1 MAVIKHQPKKY
12 KKSDKSVGFFIEFY
26 EFYKLQGGLNF
37 DMIFAYKEII
47 MQNELLHELEQRGFL
62 NQASNM
68 DGLNAALNAGPIA
81 AYMGSD
87 PTADSLHVGHLVPV
101 MMMRWLQKYGHRPLM
116 LVGGATGRIGDPSGR
131 DTGRPMMTEELL
143 AKNVAGLKKSYSKFI
158 KFGDGASDAIIVDN
172 YDWLKDYNH
181 LDFLRDYGTDFT
193 VPRMLSMESVKR
205 RLENGMTFLEFNY
218 MTFQAVDFLTLYKKY
233 GCILQTCGADQW
245 GNAIMG
251 VELIRKKLG
260 KEAFV
265 LSTALITDSAGNKI
279 GKSAGNA
286 IWVNE
291 DKTSPY
297 EYYQYFRNTPDDL
310 VEKFLKIFTE
320 IPLDEIARLSALQ
333 GAELNEA
340 KKVLAFAAT
349 EIAHGT
355 AAAQSAA
362 DTAASLF
369 GGAGASEN
377 MPTFELEMI
386 GPMAMLDFLVVIGLF
401 PSKSE
406 ARRMVEQGGIQIDS
420 NKIIDWK
427 STVAPADEII
437 VQKGKKTFL
446 RVLKK
451 N

>member
-1 MAVIKHQPKKY
+1 
-12 KKSDKSVGFFIEFY
+12 
-26 EFYKLQGGLNF
+26 
-37 DMIFAYKEII
+37 
-47 MQNELLHELEQRGFL
+47 MQNELLRELTARGFINQVSNIDAL
-62 NQASNM
+62 N
-68 DGLNAALNAGPIA
+68 DALNAGRIA
-81 AYMGSD
+81 AYLGSD

-101 MMMRWLQKYGHRPLM
+101 MMMRWLQKYGHRPIM

-131 DTGRPMMTEELL
+131 DSGRPMMTEEVL
-143 AKNVAGLKKSYSKFI
+143 AHNIAGLKKSYSKFFR
-158 KFGDGASDAIIVDN
+158 FGDGASDAIMVDN
-172 YDWLKDYNH
+172 YDWMKGYSH
-181 LDFLRDYGTDFT
+181 LDFLRDFGTDFT

-205 RLENGMTFLEFNY
+205 RLETGMTFLEFNY
-218 MTFQAVDFLTLYKKY
+218 MTFQAVDFLTLYKDY

-251 VELIRKKLG
+251 IELIRKKLG

-265 LSTALITDSAGNKI
+265 LSTSLITDSNGKKI

-320 IPLDEIARLSALQ
+320 IPLSEIERLVALK

-340 KKVLAFAAT
+340 KKILAYAAT

-355 AAAQSAA
+355 AAADAAA
-362 DTAASLF
+362 DAAAALF
-369 GGAGASEN
+369 GGGADMSN
-377 MPTFELEMI
+377 APSVEL
-386 GPMAMLDFLVVIGLF
+386 PMNAPMGVVDFLCAAGLF

-406 ARRMVEQGGIQIDS
+406 ARRMVEQGGIQIDGV
-420 NKIIDWK
+420 KITDPRAMI
-427 STVAPADEII
+427 APACDIM

-446 RVLKK
+446 RVMCK
-451 N
+451 